1 MKNIRNIVV
10 PISLGLLLCFSV
22 ACQSTDENTTTEA
35 EIEQEGTSEDTT
47 TEAEIEQERKGPY
60 EMNISTNKSYS
71 ATFTIENKG
80 KIEIELFAKEA
91 PITVNNFVNLAR
103 DGYYDGTTFHRVIPG
118 FMAQGGDPSGTGSGG
133 PGWTIP
139 DEIENRTNQTHT
151 KGALSMANAGP
162 NTGGS
167 QFFITF
173 EPQPHLDGAHTVFGK
188 VTDDEQSMDVVL
200 SLATRDPSTA
210 VEPGDK
216 LVSVTI
222 TES

>member
-1 MKNIRNIVV
+1 
-10 PISLGLLLCFSV
+10 
-22 ACQSTDENTTTEA
+22 
-35 EIEQEGTSEDTT
+35 
-47 TEAEIEQERKGPY
+47 
-60 EMNISTNKSYS
+60 
-71 ATFTIENKG
+71 
-80 KIEIELFAKEA
+80 
-91 PITVNNFVNLAR
+91 
-103 DGYYDGTTFHRVIPG
+103 
-118 FMAQGGDPSGTGSGG
+118 MAQGGDPSGTGSGG

>member
-1 MKNIRNIVV
+1 MKNIRKRAV
-10 PISLGLLLCFSV
+10 PISLGLLLCFSI
-22 ACQSTDENTTTEA
+22 ACQGTNEN
-35 EIEQEGTSEDTT
+35 TT
-47 TEAEIEQERKGPY
+47 TEAEIEQERKGLY
-60 EMNISTNKSYS
+60 EMNIDTNKSYS
-71 ATFTIENKG
+71 ATFTVENKG

-118 FMAQGGDPSGTGSGG
+118 FMAQGGDPSGTGAGG

-139 DEIENRTNQTHT
+139 DEIENRTNTHT

>member
-139 DEIENRTNQTHT
+139 DEIEN
-151 KGALSMANAGP
+151 
-162 NTGGS
+162 
-167 QFFITF
+167 
-173 EPQPHLDGAHTVFGK
+173 
-188 VTDDEQSMDVVL
+188 L
-200 SLATRDPSTA
+200 SL
-210 VEPGDK
+210 
-216 LVSVTI
+216 I
-222 TES
+222 HI

>member
-1 MKNIRNIVV
+1 MKSVRNRIV
-10 PISLGLLLCFSV
+10 PISLGLLLCFTV
-22 ACQSTDENTTTEA
+22 ACQSTDE
-35 EIEQEGTSEDTT
+35 GTT
-47 TEAEIEQERKGPY
+47 TEAEIEQERKGLY
-60 EMNISTNKSYS
+60 EMNISTDKSYF
-71 ATFTIENKG
+71 ATLMIENKG
-80 KIEIELFAKEA
+80 KIEIELFAEAA

-103 DGYYDGTTFHRVIPG
+103 EGYYDGTTFHRVIPG
-118 FMAQGGDPSGTGSGG
+118 FMAQGGDPTGTGGGG

-139 DEIENRTNQTHT
+139 DEIESNPNTHT

-173 EPQPHLDGAHTVFGK
+173 EPQPHLDSAHTVFGK
-188 VTDDEQSMDVVL
+188 VTNEQSMDVVL

-210 VEPGDK
+210 VDPGDK

-222 TES
+222 TET